1 VVVGMS
7 REIGG
12 RYLGADRQ
20 TDSYFYLGK
29 GWARGRCQNAGSPKC
44 VTLYRKST
52 KREKRH

>member
-1 VVVGMS
+1 MELRSLPNSAHGSPLRGGKIRGRREAVVVGKR

-29 GWARGRCQNAGSPKC
+29 G
-44 VTLYRKST
+44 
-52 KREKRH
+52 